1 MPLNIDPQQILLHLF
16 NLVLLFGILYV
27 LLYKPVHDFMEKRE
41 EEYRKREEDTKD
53 ALDKANELKAEYE
66 NRLVEAEKETA
77 VKRAEISAQAESARE
92 KIISDAHA
100 KADEIVEDARSKAQK
115 EHDRLIARAQSE
127 IAEYVLIG
135 YDETTIRFS
144 AIGSVSRSAGL
155 LFCDVTIETNGGVT
169 ILANGFTRSDA
180 NEIVSLLNK

>member
-100 KADEIVEDARSKAQK
+100 KADEIVNDARDKAQK

-127 IAEYVLIG
+127 IADYVSKAAEKVCMEQDSLT
-135 YDETTIRFS
+135 DDFDSFFE
-144 AIGSVSRSAGL
+144 SVESRKGNADG
-155 LFCDVTIETNGGVT
+155 
-169 ILANGFTRSDA
+169 
-180 NEIVSLLNK
+180 